1 MITIEQQVS
10 RLLDEWKIHGKILIS
25 VDYDDTLYPYRVATK
40 RDCLQIIDLLIKAK
54 ESGAYLIIFTACNPD
69 RHDDIKKHCEANGLA
84 IDGINI
90 TPIDLPFGKPGSK
103 IYYNINICDR
113 SGINE
118 AYEVLYQA
126 LYKYRGYLE
135 EKKLSKLDDVA

>member
-1 MITIEQQVS
+1 MITIQQQVD
-10 RLLDEWKIHGKILIS
+10 RLLNEWKKHGKILIS
-25 VDYDDTLYPYRVATK
+25 VDYDDTIYPYLVATK
-40 RDCLQIIDLLIKAK
+40 RDCIQVIELLQKAK
-54 ESGAYLIIFTACNPD
+54 STGAYIIIFTACNPD
-69 RHDDIKKHCEANGLA
+69 RHDDIKKHCEANGLQ

-90 TPIDLPFGKPGSK
+90 TPIDVPFGKPGSK

-135 EKKLSKLDDVA
+135 EDKLKRLGDLT